1 MDMDWKRGWGG
12 VGWQQLFSDTADL
25 DNGLHMLEINVESSV
40 HVKERAC

>member
-1 MDMDWKRGWGG
+1 MEKG
-12 VGWQQLFSDTADL
+12 VGWSGVAAASSDTADL